1 MRIYDHDLNHK
12 NMTCFVNHKWKCS
25 VYIFQYMGSQ
35 LRASTQQSVKK
46 GNWNKNMDDSLVL
59 CVGLVCID
67 NFFVVD
73 RYPKEDTDQPASQA
87 FKACGGNAANNC
99 TVLAQFLPNVTFLG
113 TLPKP
118 TYGNQYDFVINNFR
132 NNGVKV
138 SEDCPVRHGS
148 EWPGKYVF
156 DN

>member
-1 MRIYDHDLNHK
+1 
-12 NMTCFVNHKWKCS
+12 
-25 VYIFQYMGSQ
+25 
-35 LRASTQQSVKK
+35 
-46 GNWNKNMDDSLVL
+46 MDDSLVL

-73 RYPKEDTDQPASQA
+73 TYPKEDTDQPASQA
-87 FKACGGNAANNC
+87 FKAPGGNAANNC

-118 TYGNQYDFVINNFR
+118 TYGNQYDFVINEFR

-138 SEDCPVRHGS
+138 CENCPVRHGS
-148 EWPGKYVF
+148 EWPGKYLTRMYSGATLVAEKLGGAVQF
-156 DN
+156 YTFLVTKSKF